1 MDILQ
6 QKFIELYNNVL
17 VHTPLFKTMEQTI
30 EASPWH
36 REANVLV
43 HTNMVV
49 ANYIGLVKDEWYQ
62 DDVLGAFACAFHD
75 VGKPAAE
82 EIKFSE
88 SRGTYRSY
96 PGHELISARLW
107 VDYAM
112 ANLGLLQTYFPEFN
126 DTDIFIITWMIEK
139 HLPYELKD
147 VKKLEYFY
155 TSLLQFAEVTFYNV
169 LRADAYGRISDNSD
183 EKIARV
189 DDWIFDTLRAVKKL
203 ANTIDVGKLPDKV
216 LTVLI
221 GPSGSGKSTYV
232 ASQPGINEPFSYDA
246 LRLSEYG
253 NPALEPKEQYRQA
266 YAAAEAD
273 ATFYNRANNV
283 FTKLIK
289 QNHPAVIV
297 DGINASSKKRKFFI
311 DTARK
316 QGYKI
321 RAVYFLNTIETT
333 TNRQKT
339 RDDKELSTSTIRN
352 QYFSI
357 QAPSFGEFD
366 EIYIE
371 M

>member
-1 MDILQ
+1 
-6 QKFIELYNNVL
+6 
-17 VHTPLFKTMEQTI
+17 MEQTI
-30 EASPWH
+30 ENSPWH

-49 ANYIGLVKDEWYQ
+49 ANYIGLVEGEWYQ
-62 DDVLGAFACAFHD
+62 NDVLGAFACAFHD
-75 VGKPAAE
+75 VGKPTAE
-82 EIKFSE
+82 QIKFSE
-88 SRGTYRSY
+88 ARGTYRSY

-112 ANLGLLQTYFPEFN
+112 SNLDVLQTYFPEFN

-147 VKKLEYFY
+147 VNKLEYFY
-155 TSLLQFAEVTFYNV
+155 LSLLEFSETTFYNV

-189 DDWIFDTLRAVKKL
+189 EDWIYDTSYATNKAAQKL
-203 ANTIDVGKLPDKV
+203 IDYDDRKLPAKV
-216 LTVLI
+216 LTVMI

-253 NPALEPKEQYRQA
+253 DPTLEPKERYRQA
-266 YAAAEAD
+266 YAAAETD

-289 QNHPAVIV
+289 QNHQVVMV
-297 DGINASSKKRKFFI
+297 DGINASSRKRKFFI

-316 QGYKI
+316 QGYTI
-321 RAVYFLNTIETT
+321 RAVYFLNTIDTI
-333 TNRQKT
+333 TNRQTT
-339 RDDKELSTSTIRN
+339 RDDKELSANTILN

-366 EIYIE
+366 EIHIE